1 MLLRHDFYFQPI
13 SAAEDL
19 ILAKTATSPKK
30 EALTKNGTGTRT
42 KTTASKTGET
52 NGDHD
57 FALVELAK
65 AEYAKRRKSQLD
77 SIKTIDKKL
86 LREML
91 YMMVLGRRFEEKCA
105 EVYRMGKI
113 GGFCHLYIGQEAIGV
128 GSMMALK
135 PTDMVITSYR
145 DHVQAMIKG
154 ISPESVLAELYGKAG
169 GCVKGKG
176 GSMHMF
182 SKEHEFYGGHGIVGG
197 QIGVGTGMAYAAKYK
212 QSGQVV
218 LCFFGE
224 AAVNQG
230 IFHESLNMAQLWK
243 LPCIYICENNQY
255 GMGTSQER
263 AMSTRNI
270 AKKAEAFEMANEFV
284 DGMDVMAVREA
295 TLRAIER
302 ARKDSSPTL
311 LEIRA
316 YRFMGHSMSDPG
328 NYRTRDEIK
337 KYQERDPV
345 VLFKDSLK
353 ESKVLGDKDF
363 EKIESEAVAAVDRAV
378 KFADES
384 PFPQKSELFT
394 DVFA

>member
-1 MLLRHDFYFQPI
+1 MTKA
-13 SAAEDL
+13 STNGNGNS
-19 ILAKTATSPKK
+19 AKTVVA
-30 EALTKNGTGTRT
+30 
-42 KTTASKTGET
+42 KTVVNEEKST
-52 NGDHD
+52 D
-57 FALVELAK
+57 FVEVEQAI
-65 AEYAKRRKSQLD
+65 AEYNTRRDSQLQ
-77 SIKTIDKKL
+77 SIKKTDKKL

-91 YMMVLGRRFEEKCA
+91 YQMVLGRRFEEKCA

-128 GSMMALK
+128 GSMLALK
-135 PTDMVITSYR
+135 PTDMVVTSYR
-145 DHVQAMIKG
+145 DHVQAIIKG
-154 ISPESVLAELYGKAG
+154 MTPESVLAELYGKSG
-169 GCVKGKG
+169 GCVGGKG

-182 SKEHEFYGGHGIVGG
+182 SKELEFYGGHGIVGG

-212 QSGQVV
+212 NSGQVV

-243 LPCIYICENNQY
+243 LPCIFICENNQY

-263 AMSTRNI
+263 AMSSRSI

-302 ARKDSSPTL
+302 ARKDGSPTL

-316 YRFMGHSMSDPG
+316 YRYMGHSMSDPG
-328 NYRTRDEIK
+328 NYRTRDEIL
-337 KYQERDPV
+337 KYQERDPI

-353 ESKVLGDKDF
+353 EAKVFSDKDF
-363 EKIESEAVAAVDRAV
+363 EKIEQESIEAVESAV
-378 KFADES
+378 KFAEES
-384 PFPQKSELFT
+384 PFPSENELFT
-394 DVFA
+394 HVFA

>member
-1 MLLRHDFYFQPI
+1 M
-13 SAAEDL
+13 
-19 ILAKTATSPKK
+19 AKTATSPKK
-30 EALTKNGTGTRT
+30 ETIARNGNSNGTKRAAA
-42 KTTASKTGET
+42 KIDVKIDD
-52 NGDHD
+52 ND
-57 FALVELAK
+57 FALVEMAK
-65 AEYAKRRKSQLD
+65 AEYAKRRKSQIE
-77 SIKTIDKKL
+77 SIRKTDKKL
-86 LREML
+86 LRAML
-91 YMMVLGRRFEEKCA
+91 YQMVLGRRFEEKCA

-154 ISPESVLAELYGKAG
+154 MTPESVLAELYGREG

-182 SKEHEFYGGHGIVGG
+182 SKELEFYGGHGIVGG

-212 QSGQVV
+212 DSGQVT

-302 ARKDSSPTL
+302 ARKDGSPTL

-337 KYQERDPV
+337 KYQERDPI
-345 VLFKDSLK
+345 VLFTDSLR
-353 ESKVLGDKDF
+353 ESKVLSDKDF
-363 EKIESEAVAAVDRAV
+363 AKVEAEAVEAVERAV
-378 KFADES
+378 RFAEES
-384 PFPQKSELFT
+384 PFPQESELFT
-394 DVFA
+394 DVYA

>member
-1 MLLRHDFYFQPI
+1 LP
-13 SAAEDL
+13 
-19 ILAKTATSPKK
+19 KTATRQKDKVST
-30 EALTKNGTGTRT
+30 AGLSSNG
-42 KTTASKTGET
+42 A
-52 NGDHD
+52 GDKSD
-57 FALVELAK
+57 FVDVELAK
-65 AEYAKRRKSQLD
+65 KEYAKRRTSQLAA
-77 SIKTIDKKL
+77 IKKTDKTL
-86 LREML
+86 LRAML
-91 YMMVLGRRFEEKCA
+91 YQMVLGRRFEEKCA

-128 GSMMALK
+128 GSIMAIK
-135 PTDMVITSYR
+135 PTDMVITAYR

-154 ISPESVLAELYGKAG
+154 MTPESVMAELYGKAG
-169 GCVKGKG
+169 GCVGGKG

-182 SKEHEFYGGHGIVGG
+182 SKELEFYGGHGIVGG

-212 QSGQVV
+212 NSGQVT

-243 LPCIYICENNQY
+243 LPCIFICENNQY

-263 AMSTRNI
+263 AMSSRSI
-270 AKKAEAFEMANEFV
+270 AKKAEAYEMANEFV

-302 ARKDSSPTL
+302 ARKHNEPTL

-328 NYRTRDEIK
+328 NYRTRDEIA
-337 KYQERDPV
+337 KYRERDPI

-353 ESKVLGDKDF
+353 EAKVLSDKDF
-363 EKIESEAVAAVDRAV
+363 DEIEQDAMAAVERAI

-384 PFPQKSELFT
+384 PLPDESELFT
-394 DVFA
+394 DVLA

>member
-1 MLLRHDFYFQPI
+1 M
-13 SAAEDL
+13 
-19 ILAKTATSPKK
+19 AKTATSRKTETVTKSSAAGTKK
-30 EALTKNGTGTRT
+30 AAKPANNNGNT
-42 KTTASKTGET
+42 
-52 NGDHD
+52 D
-57 FALVELAK
+57 FAVVEMAK
-65 AEYAKRRKSQLD
+65 AEYQKRRKSQLE
-77 SIKTIDKKL
+77 SIKKTDKKL
-86 LREML
+86 LRAML
-91 YMMVLGRRFEEKCA
+91 YEMVLGRRFEEKCA

-113 GGFCHLYIGQEAIGV
+113 GGFCHLYIGQEAIGI

-135 PTDMVITSYR
+135 PEDMVITSYR
-145 DHVQAMIKG
+145 DHVQAMVKG
-154 ISPESVLAELYGKAG
+154 ISPEAVMAELYGKEG

-182 SKEHEFYGGHGIVGG
+182 SAEHQFYGGHGIVGG
-197 QIGVGTGMAYAAKYK
+197 ADRCRRPAWLTRRNIRNLARLLYASLARRR
-212 QSGQVV
+212 
-218 LCFFGE
+218 C
-224 AAVNQG
+224 NQG

-255 GMGTSQER
+255 GMGTSQDR

-302 ARKDSSPTL
+302 ARKDGSPTL

-316 YRFMGHSMSDPG
+316 YRYMGHSMSDPG
-328 NYRTRDEIK
+328 NYRTREEIA
-337 KYQERDPV
+337 KYQERDPI

-353 ESKVLGDKDF
+353 EAKVLTDKDF
-363 EKIESEAVAAVDRAV
+363 EKIEQEAAEAVEKAV

-384 PFPQKSELFT
+384 PLPNESELFT
-394 DVFA
+394 DVYA

>member
-1 MLLRHDFYFQPI
+1 LP
-13 SAAEDL
+13 
-19 ILAKTATSPKK
+19 KTAISRK
-30 EALTKNGTGTRT
+30 AA
-42 KTTASKTGET
+42 TASK
-52 NGDHD
+52 NGAGTKTAKAKVTAKAADSNGSEE
-57 FALVELAK
+57 FAVVELAK
-65 AEYAKRRKSQLD
+65 SEYMKRRKSQLE
-77 SIKTIDKKL
+77 SIKKTDKKL

-91 YMMVLGRRFEEKCA
+91 YQMVLGRRFEEKCA

-154 ISPESVLAELYGKAG
+154 ITPEAVMAELYGKEG

-182 SKEHEFYGGHGIVGG
+182 SKELEFYGGDGIVGG

-212 QSGQVV
+212 GTGQVA

-284 DGMDVMAVREA
+284 DGMDVMAVRDA

-302 ARKDSSPTL
+302 ARKDGSPTL

-337 KYQERDPV
+337 KYQERDPII
-345 VLFKDSLK
+345 LFKDSLK
-353 ESKVLGDKDF
+353 ESKVLSDKDF
-363 EKIESEAVAAVDRAV
+363 EKIEADATAAVEAAV

-384 PFPQKSELFT
+384 PFPQESELLT
-394 DVFA
+394 DVYA

>member
-1 MLLRHDFYFQPI
+1 M
-13 SAAEDL
+13 

-30 EALTKNGTGTRT
+30 ETITRNGNGNGT
-42 KTTASKTGET
+42 KKAAVKAEVKVDD
-52 NGDHD
+52 ND
-57 FALVELAK
+57 FALVEVAK
-65 AEYAKRRKSQLD
+65 AEYVNRRKSQLE
-77 SIKTIDKKL
+77 SIKKTDKKL

-91 YMMVLGRRFEEKCA
+91 YQMVLGRRFEEKCA

-154 ISPESVLAELYGKAG
+154 ITPEAVMAELYGKEG

-197 QIGVGTGMAYAAKYK
+197 QIGVGTGMAHAAKYK
-212 QSGQVV
+212 ETGQVT

-230 IFHESLNMAQLWK
+230 MFHESLNMAQLWK
-243 LPCIYICENNQY
+243 LPCVYICENNQY

-284 DGMDVMAVREA
+284 DGMDVMAVRDA

-302 ARKDSSPTL
+302 ARKDGSPTL

-337 KYQERDPV
+337 KYQERDPI

-363 EKIESEAVAAVDRAV
+363 EKIEAEAMEAVDRAV
-378 KFADES
+378 KFAEES
-384 PFPQKSELFT
+384 PFPQESELLT
-394 DVFA
+394 DVYA

>member
-1 MLLRHDFYFQPI
+1 MPK
-13 SAAEDL
+13 AATSQKPA
-19 ILAKTATSPKK
+19 AKT
-30 EALTKNGTGTRT
+30 
-42 KTTASKTGET
+42 SKIST
-52 NGDHD
+52 NGAGKTLDKITKEHEFTD
-57 FALVELAK
+57 FVEVEQAK
-65 AEYAKRRKSQLD
+65 AEYNARRTSQLA
-77 SIKTIDKKL
+77 SIKKTDKKV

-91 YMMVLGRRFEEKCA
+91 YQMVLGRHFEEKCA

-128 GSMMALK
+128 GSMKALK
-135 PTDMVITSYR
+135 PTDMVITAYR

-154 ISPESVLAELYGKAG
+154 MTPESVMAELYGKEG
-169 GCVKGKG
+169 GCVGGKG

-182 SKEHEFYGGHGIVGG
+182 SKELEFYGGHGIVGG

-212 QSGQVV
+212 KSGQVV

-263 AMSTRNI
+263 AMSSRSI

-284 DGMDVMAVREA
+284 DGMDVMAVRDA

-302 ARKDSSPTL
+302 ARKHGEPTL

-316 YRFMGHSMSDPG
+316 YRYMGHSMSDPG

-337 KYQERDPV
+337 KYQERDPI

-353 ESKVLGDKDF
+353 EAKVFGDKDF
-363 EKIESEAVAAVDRAV
+363 EKVEQEAITAVDAAV

-384 PFPQKSELFT
+384 PLPNESELLT
-394 DVFA
+394 DVYA

>member
-1 MLLRHDFYFQPI
+1 LPK
-13 SAAEDL
+13 AATRQ
-19 ILAKTATSPKK
+19 KTETKANKVS
-30 EALTKNGTGTRT
+30 KNGSNDRLDKIIKEHEFT
-42 KTTASKTGET
+42 
-52 NGDHD
+52 D
-57 FALVELAK
+57 FVEVEEAK
-65 AEYAKRRKSQLD
+65 AEYLRRRKSQLAQ
-77 SIKTIDKKL
+77 IKKTDKKI

-91 YMMVLGRRFEEKCA
+91 YQMVLGRHFEEKSA

-128 GSMMALK
+128 GAMLALR
-135 PTDMVITSYR
+135 PDDMVLTSYR
-145 DHVQAMIKG
+145 DHVQAMVKG
-154 ISPESVLAELYGKAG
+154 ISPESVMAELYGKEG

-182 SKEHEFYGGHGIVGG
+182 SREHEFYGGHGIVGG

-212 QSGQVV
+212 GTDQVT

-255 GMGTSQER
+255 GMGTSQKR
-263 AMSTRNI
+263 AMSVSSVSR
-270 AKKAEAFEMANEFV
+270 KGEAYGIANEFV

-302 ARKDSSPTL
+302 ARKESLPTL

-328 NYRTRDEIK
+328 NYRSRAEIA
-337 KYQERDPV
+337 KYQERDPI

-353 ESKVLGDKDF
+353 EAKVLGDKDF
-363 EKIESEAVAAVDRAV
+363 EEIEKQAIEVVDKAL

-384 PFPQKSELFT
+384 PLPNESELLT
-394 DVFA
+394 DVYA

>member
-1 MLLRHDFYFQPI
+1 M
-13 SAAEDL
+13 

-30 EALTKNGTGTRT
+30 ETRPKAKQPNEPKTGVSKNGNIDYTI
-42 KTTASKTGET
+42 
-52 NGDHD
+52 
-57 FALVELAK
+57 VELAK
-65 AEYAKRRKSQLD
+65 QEYQKRRKSQFD
-77 SIKTIDKKL
+77 AIKKTDKKL

-91 YMMVLGRRFEEKCA
+91 YQMVLGRRFEEKCA

-113 GGFCHLYIGQEAIGV
+113 GGFCHLYIGQEAIAV
-128 GSMMALK
+128 GSMMALES
-135 PTDMVITSYR
+135 TDMVITSYR
-145 DHVQAMIKG
+145 DHVQAMVKG
-154 ISPESVLAELYGKAG
+154 ISPESVMAELYGKEG

-182 SKEHEFYGGHGIVGG
+182 SKEREFYGGHGIVGG
-197 QIGVGTGMAYAAKYK
+197 QIGIGTGMAYAAKYK
-212 QSGQVV
+212 NTGQVV

-243 LPCIYICENNQY
+243 LPIVYICENNQY

-270 AKKAEAFEMANEFV
+270 AKKADAFEMANEFV
-284 DGMDVMAVREA
+284 DGMDVMAVRDA
-295 TLRAIER
+295 AMRAIER
-302 ARKDSSPTL
+302 ARKKNEPTL
-311 LEIRA
+311 LEVRA

-328 NYRTRDEIK
+328 NYRTREEIA
-337 KYQERDPV
+337 KYQERDPI

-353 ESKVLGDKDF
+353 EAGVLNERDF
-363 EKIESEAVAAVDRAV
+363 EKIEQEALEVTERAL

-384 PFPQKSELFT
+384 PLPDLSELLT
-394 DVFA
+394 DVMA

>member
-1 MLLRHDFYFQPI
+1 MPKANTRQKPT
-13 SAAEDL
+13 
-19 ILAKTATSPKK
+19 AKTAKIS
-30 EALTKNGTGTRT
+30 
-42 KTTASKTGET
+42 T
-52 NGDHD
+52 NGRGNSLKAAKEHEFTD
-57 FALVELAK
+57 FVEVEQAK
-65 AEYAKRRKSQLD
+65 AEFIERRSSQLV
-77 SIKTIDKKL
+77 SIKKTDKKL
-86 LREML
+86 LHSML
-91 YMMVLGRRFEEKCA
+91 YQMVLGRRFEEKCA

-128 GSMMALK
+128 GSMMALEK
-135 PTDMVITSYR
+135 TDMVITAYR

-154 ISPESVLAELYGKAG
+154 MTPESVLAELYGKAG
-169 GCVKGKG
+169 GCVGGKG

-243 LPCIYICENNQY
+243 LPIIYICENNQY

-263 AMSTRNI
+263 AMSASSI
-270 AKKAEAFEMANEFV
+270 AKKADAFEMANEFV

-295 TLRAIER
+295 TIRAIER
-302 ARKDSSPTL
+302 ARKKSEPTL

-328 NYRTRDEIK
+328 NYRTRDEIL
-337 KYQERDPV
+337 KYQERDPI

-353 ESKVLGDKDF
+353 EAKVFGDKDF
-363 EKIESEAVAAVDRAV
+363 ERVEHEALEAVERAV
-378 KFADES
+378 RFADES
-384 PFPQKSELFT
+384 PFPNESELMT
-394 DVFA
+394 NVFA

>member
-1 MLLRHDFYFQPI
+1 MPK
-13 SAAEDL
+13 AA
-19 ILAKTATSPKK
+19 
-30 EALTKNGTGTRT
+30 TRT
-42 KTTASKTGET
+42 KTDTKAAKISK
-52 NGDHD
+52 NGKGSRLDAIIAKHESAD
-57 FALVELAK
+57 FVDVEQAK
-65 AEYAKRRKSQLD
+65 AEFKKRRASQLE
-77 SIKTIDKKL
+77 SIKKTDKKL
-86 LREML
+86 LRSML
-91 YMMVLGRRFEEKCA
+91 YQMVLGRRFEEKCA

-135 PTDMVITSYR
+135 SDDMVITAYR

-154 ISPESVLAELYGKAG
+154 ITPEAVLAELYGKEG
-169 GCVKGKG
+169 GCVGGKG

-197 QIGVGTGMAYAAKYK
+197 QIGVGTGMAYAAKYRK
-212 QSGQVV
+212 SGQVV
-218 LCFFGE
+218 MCFFGE

-270 AKKAEAFEMANEFV
+270 AKKADAFEMANEFV

-302 ARKDSSPTL
+302 ARKKSLPTL
-311 LEIRA
+311 LEVRA

-328 NYRTRDEIK
+328 NYRTRDEIA
-337 KYQERDPV
+337 KYQERDPI

-353 ESKVLGDKDF
+353 EAKVFGDKDF
-363 EKIESEAVAAVDRAV
+363 EKIEQEALAAVDAAV

-384 PFPQKSELFT
+384 PLPNESKLLT
-394 DVFA
+394 DVYA

>member
-1 MLLRHDFYFQPI
+1 MPK
-13 SAAEDL
+13 AATSQKTT
-19 ILAKTATSPKK
+19 AKTAKVST
-30 EALTKNGTGTRT
+30 NGTG
-42 KTTASKTGET
+42 KTLEKIAKEHE
-52 NGDHD
+52 NVD
-57 FALVELAK
+57 FVEVEQAK
-65 AEYAKRRKSQLD
+65 AEYNARRASQLE
-77 SIKTIDKKL
+77 SIKKTDKKL

-91 YMMVLGRRFEEKCA
+91 YQMVLGRRFEEKCA

-135 PTDMVITSYR
+135 PSDMVITSYR
-145 DHVQAMIKG
+145 DHVQAIIKG
-154 ISPESVLAELYGKAG
+154 ITPEAVLAELYGKTG
-169 GCVKGKG
+169 GCVGGKG

-182 SKEHEFYGGHGIVGG
+182 SKELEFYGGHGIVGG

-212 QSGQVV
+212 KSGQVV

-263 AMSTRNI
+263 AMSSRSI

-302 ARKDSSPTL
+302 ARKKGEPTL
-311 LEIRA
+311 LEVRA
-316 YRFMGHSMSDPG
+316 YRYMGHSMSDPG
-328 NYRTRDEIK
+328 NYRTRDEIA
-337 KYQERDPV
+337 KYQERDPII
-345 VLFKDSLK
+345 LFKDSLK
-353 ESKVLGDKDF
+353 EAKVFGDKDF
-363 EKIESEAVAAVDRAV
+363 EKIEKEAMEAVAKAVE
-378 KFADES
+378 FADAS
-384 PFPQKSELFT
+384 PFPQEKELLT
-394 DVFA
+394 YVYA